1 MMCLDSATFMLSYKM
16 DFSFCAC
23 KPDFV
28 KSSHIFCRYDI
39 LAPYFVAVMHLMVV
53 LVVLVLLN
61 F

>member
-1 MMCLDSATFMLSYKM
+1 MLSYEM

-39 LAPYFVAVMHLMVV
+39 LALYFVVMHLMVV
-53 LVVLVLLN
+53 IVV
-61 F
+61 